1 MELATSTLVDLI
13 TGPALPLL
21 FSTERASSLAA
32 LGCVVS
38 GAGAG
43 GLIGWALRAG
53 SAQDKAQSLCCAVD
67 MASALAQLC
76 FSAALLFRQ
85 AARIDSEMG
94 AGFCAIP
101 LFHAVCLVPP
111 PADARFA
118 RELAACLAAAT
129 ALALVLCAV
138 PGAAPDPAEA
148 AAAKPSGSDYALL
161 VVNAV
166 YATAWGASGEA
177 GGGLGSL
184 AARALCFTALA
195 LWPGAAEGLLRR
207 RQGPALLVTAGAA
220 ALLSAKRQAGHLRR
234 QLERL
239 LAPGPP
245 TGGPAHGGDAG
256 AAVRR
261 AQRALMLLVAPALAV
276 AYTFQWG
283 DWRGA
288 SWAALAVL
296 AGRLAAFCSG

>member
-1 MELATSTLVDLI
+1 MELAASTLVDLI

-21 FSTERASSLAA
+21 FSIEGAGSLAA

-43 GLIGWALRAG
+43 GLIGWALRV
-53 SAQDKAQSLCCAVD
+53 SPAQERGLCCAVD
-67 MASALAQLC
+67 MASALVQLC

-111 PADARFA
+111 ADARFA
-118 RELAACLAAAT
+118 RELAICLAAAT

-138 PGAAPDPAEA
+138 PGATSGPAEA
-148 AAAKPSGSDYALL
+148 AAAKLSGADYALL
-161 VVNAV
+161 VINAV
-166 YATAWGASGEA
+166 YATAWGASGDA
-177 GGGLGSL
+177 SQGLGPL
-184 AARALCFTALA
+184 AARALCFAGVA
-195 LWPGAAEGLLRR
+195 LWPGAADTLLRR
-207 RQGPALLVTAGAA
+207 RQRPALLVTAGTA

-245 TGGPAHGGDAG
+245 TGTPAHGAEGG
-256 AAVRR
+256 PVRR
-261 AQRALMLLVAPALAV
+261 AQRALMLLVAPTLAV

-283 DWRGA
+283 NWRGA

-296 AGRLAAFCSG
+296 AGRLVAFCAG